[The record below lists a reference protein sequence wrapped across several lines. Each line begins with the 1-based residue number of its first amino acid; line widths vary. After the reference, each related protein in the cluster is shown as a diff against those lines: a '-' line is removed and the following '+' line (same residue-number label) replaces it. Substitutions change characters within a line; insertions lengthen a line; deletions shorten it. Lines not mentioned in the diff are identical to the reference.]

1 MSARTVVPDLMPT
14 LSAGRHRSP
23 RRGAC
28 FMEFASFLAGERWS
42 DHPRCTDPTLAA
54 LARAVN
60 DTIHDDRRG
69 ELVPEIP
76 RVIGLRGDDARLGL
90 VIALRAA
97 TAALPVSSMERQRAL
112 AVAVLATL
120 DGLAS
125 FGINDPRPRAD
136 ALRALEQVPDAAA
149 WAAGHL
155 AIWQVRAADLV
166 RHGCDAIVRAAAIG
180 IAQAC
185 IADNDDRLAGMLRD
199 AITDAELFLG
209 RVPAAPVAI
218 PGLDK
223 LHERDGLDR
232 RADAGQAVSA

>member
-1 MSARTVVPDLMPT
+1 MSARTAAPQLMPT
-14 LSAGRHRSP
+14 LSAGKHRSP
-23 RRGAC
+23 KRGAC
-28 FMEFASFLAGERWS
+28 FMEFASYLAGERWS

-60 DTIHDDRRG
+60 DTIHDRRRG

-76 RVIGLRGDDARLGL
+76 RVIGLRGDDDRLGL

-120 DGLAS
+120 EALAMHGLNEPS
-125 FGINDPRPRAD
+125 PRAD
-136 ALRALEQVPDAAA
+136 ALRALEATPDAAA
-149 WAAGHL
+149 WAAAHL
-155 AIWQVRAADLV
+155 AIWQVRAAELV

-185 IADNDDRLAGMLRD
+185 VDDADERLAAMLRA
-199 AITDAELFLG
+199 AIGDAEFFLG
-209 RVPAAPVAI
+209 RSEEPAPAI
-218 PGLDK
+218 QPASSKVLV
-223 LHERDGLDR
+223 
-232 RADAGQAVSA
+232 DAN

>member
-28 FMEFASFLAGERWS
+28 FMEFASYLAGERWS

-60 DTIHDDRRG
+60 DTIDDDRRG

-90 VIALRAA
+90 LVALRAA
-97 TAALPVSSMERQRAL
+97 TCALPVSSMERQRAL
-112 AVAVLATL
+112 AVAVLATTEA
-120 DGLAS
+120 LAVY
-125 FGINDPRPRAD
+125 GINDPAPRED
-136 ALRALEQVPDAAA
+136 ALRALAQTPDAAA
-149 WAAGHL
+149 WAAAHL
-155 AIWQVRAADLV
+155 AVWQVHAAELV

-180 IAQAC
+180 LAQAC
-185 IADNDDRLAGMLRD
+185 VGDADDRLAAMLRA
-199 AITDAELFLG
+199 AIADAETFLG
-209 RVPAAPVAI
+209 RTAPAAREVAT
-218 PGLDK
+218 PRELTT
-223 LHERDGLDR
+223 
-232 RADAGQAVSA
+232 QTT

>member
-1 MSARTVVPDLMPT
+1 MRARSDIPQLMPT

-23 RRGAC
+23 KRGAC
-28 FMEFASFLAGERWS
+28 FMEFASYLAGERWS

-60 DTIHDDRRG
+60 DTMRNARRS
-69 ELVPEIP
+69 ELVGDIP

-97 TAALPVSSMERQRAL
+97 SCALPVASMERQRAL

-120 DGLAS
+120 EALAQQGLNEP
-125 FGINDPRPRAD
+125 GPRAD
-136 ALRALEQVPDAAA
+136 ALDALARTPDAAA
-149 WAAGHL
+149 WAAAHL
-155 AIWQVRAADLV
+155 AVWQVRAPELV

-185 IADNDDRLAGMLRD
+185 VDDTDDRLAAMLRA
-199 AITDAELFLG
+199 AIGDAEAFLG
-209 RVPAAPVAI
+209 RVPEPAPQPVATRELS
-218 PGLDK
+218 PLK
-223 LHERDGLDR
+223 F
-232 RADAGQAVSA
+232 

>member
-1 MSARTVVPDLMPT
+1 VNCEAAMSARTAAPQLMPT

-23 RRGAC
+23 KRGAC
-28 FMEFASFLAGERWS
+28 FMEFASYLAGERWS

-60 DTIHDDRRG
+60 DTIHDGRRG

-76 RVIGLRGDDARLGL
+76 RVIGLRGDDDRLGL

-120 DGLAS
+120 EALALHGLNEPS
-125 FGINDPRPRAD
+125 PRAD
-136 ALRALEQVPDAAA
+136 ALRALEATPDAAA
-149 WAAGHL
+149 WAAAHL
-155 AIWQVRAADLV
+155 AIWQVRAAELV

-185 IADNDDRLAGMLRD
+185 VDDADERLAVMLRE
-199 AITDAELFLG
+199 AIGDAETFLG
-209 RVPAAPVAI
+209 RVDEVAPVVVPAI
-218 PGLDK
+218 SEVLVP
-223 LHERDGLDR
+223 
-232 RADAGQAVSA
+232 AN

>member
-1 MSARTVVPDLMPT
+1 MSARNAAPSLMPT

-23 RRGAC
+23 RSGAC

-60 DTIHDDRRG
+60 DTIADGRRG

-76 RVIGLRGDDARLGL
+76 RVIGLRGDDERLGL
-90 VIALRAA
+90 VVALRAA

-120 DGLAS
+120 EALAMHGL
-125 FGINDPRPRAD
+125 NEPTPRAD
-136 ALRALEQVPDAAA
+136 ALRALAETPDAAA
-149 WAAGHL
+149 WAAAHL
-155 AIWQVRAADLV
+155 AVWQVRTADLV
-166 RHGCDAIVRAAAIG
+166 RHGCDAIVRAAAVG

-185 IADNDDRLAGMLRD
+185 VGDADDRLAAMLRA
-199 AITDAELFLG
+199 AIADAETFLG
-209 RVPAAPVAI
+209 RTAGAPVGGAV
-218 PGLDK
+218 
-223 LHERDGLDR
+223 
-232 RADAGQAVSA
+232 ADAGAAEEPQAAPALSGARAN